1 MNLLASLVCALALVF
16 AVSAPAYAAGE
27 RASLPPEIR
36 AALSG
41 TVTVGDYSYSFGPDD
56 LDTVGV
62 YWNSLG
68 TVASGD
74 VSIIADRIKDIKQD
88 IRQNPSA
95 YSSNLWLAVSTNY
108 NFTQI
113 RQILGDP
120 SFTIPSYSSSQA
132 TLTLTSG
139 SADYPITVTRRY
151 NTPSSDDDSS
161 DNSGSTPSTSTT
173 TPSSS
178 TSTTATGANG
188 GTAVSISTVPDA
200 APVVSGG
207 TSSFG
212 VTIPS
217 TLVSSGISSATAEKP
232 AQVNITAP
240 TDTLVGQLND
250 STVQAVA
257 MNLTV
262 PSEIAYGTAANVSVS
277 MNVDSAVLSAAK
289 QTGKDV
295 SISVTD
301 SLSGKVAYSWTFKG
315 SDLAASGSEL
325 KNVNL
330 SMNVKSTVLDSA
342 LSSAVPSDKKGV
354 VLTFA
359 DNGTLPAPATVSVY
373 VGDQGFAAG
382 QTVYLYYYNQ
392 ATGKIESV
400 EYPSAT
406 VDSNGYASFV
416 ITHCSQYVAVPQ
428 QIAGAV
434 APVKIDTG
442 SRLTVKAGKTYQF
455 KITASS
461 KPTFA
466 SGNGSVFQVTD
477 NGSKGNDYFF
487 KVTAVGKVGQ
497 STGFY
502 VNGAKAPAT
511 VGTIA

>member
-1 MNLLASLVCALALVF
+1 MKKLASLVCALALVF
-16 AVSAPAYAAGE
+16 AVSAPAYAASSTVE
-27 RASLPPEIR
+27 E
-36 AALSG
+36 ALSG
-41 TVTVGDYSYSFGPDD
+41 TVTVHGYRYSLTSGDITRISDYLTAHGM
-56 LDTVGV
+56 TVG
-62 YWNSLG
+62 NK
-68 TVASGD
+68 GD
-74 VSIIADRIKDIKQD
+74 IIAAIDGCKAFIEAHSNDMPDAVWSALTLERSDPLYATAIADLNVGGTPTFEFESAQRKFT
-88 IRQNPSA
+88 IRYSA
-95 YSSNLWLAVSTNY
+95 IDSLEITPVRTPVSTN
-108 NFTQI
+108 NNN
-113 RQILGDP
+113 P
-120 SFTIPSYSSSQA
+120 SP
-132 TLTLTSG
+132 
-139 SADYPITVTRRY
+139 
-151 NTPSSDDDSS
+151 
-161 DNSGSTPSTSTT
+161 STPTTTPPSSTSTT
-173 TPSSS
+173 T
-178 TSTTATGANG
+178 TGANG
-188 GTAVSISTVPDA
+188 GTAVSVSAAPDA

-217 TLVSSGISSATAEKP
+217 SLVSSGISSATAEKP
-232 AQVNITAP
+232 AQVSITAP
-240 TDTLVGQLND
+240 TDTLVGQLN
-250 STVQAVA
+250 STGVQTVS

-262 PSEIAYGTAANVSVS
+262 PSEIAYGTAANVAVS
-277 MNVDSAVLSAAK
+277 MNVDSAVLAAAK

-315 SDLAASGSEL
+315 SDLAASGNEL
-325 KNVNL
+325 KDVNL
-330 SMNVKSTVLDSA
+330 SMNVKSTVLDPT

-359 DNGTLPAPATVSVY
+359 DNGTLPGPAAVSVY

-406 VDSNGYASFV
+406 VDANGYASFV

-434 APVKIDTG
+434 ASLKIDTG
-442 SRLTVKAGKTYQF
+442 SKLTVKAGKTYQF

-461 KPTFA
+461 VPAFV
-466 SGNGSVFQVTD
+466 SGNNSVFQVTA

-497 STGFY
+497 SAGFY
-502 VNGAKAPAT
+502 VNGAKTPAT

>member
-1 MNLLASLVCALALVF
+1 MKKLASLVCALALVF
-16 AVSAPAYAAGE
+16 AVSAPAYAAGSNDNQIVINALHGSFTTNSKTYTLPGATIA
-27 RASLPPEIR
+27 RVTSYLNAHAVPVGRGDSIASAIGR
-36 AALSG
+36 
-41 TVTVGDYSYSFGPDD
+41 VID
-56 LDTVGV
+56 LVKAQV
-62 YWNSLG
+62 S
-68 TVASGD
+68 VSGD
-74 VSIIADRIKDIKQD
+74 PDLKHLTNRGAILAEMGSV
-88 IRQNPSA
+88 A
-95 YSSNLWLAVSTNY
+95 YAG
-108 NFTQI
+108 Q
-113 RQILGDP
+113 
-120 SFTIPSYSSSQA
+120 SFTTDGNSITIMTGGEETTIAIPTLSVRNNDNDNDNSSPS
-132 TLTLTSG
+132 
-139 SADYPITVTRRY
+139 
-151 NTPSSDDDSS
+151 TPSTPTTP
-161 DNSGSTPSTSTT
+161 SGSTSTT
-173 TPSSS
+173 T
-178 TSTTATGANG
+178 TGANG
-188 GTAVSISTVPDA
+188 GTAVSVSASPDA

-277 MNVDSAVLSAAK
+277 MNVDSAVLAAAK

-315 SDLAASGSEL
+315 SDLAASGNEL

-406 VDSNGYASFV
+406 VDANGYASFV
-416 ITHCSQYVAVPQ
+416 ITHCSQYVALPQ